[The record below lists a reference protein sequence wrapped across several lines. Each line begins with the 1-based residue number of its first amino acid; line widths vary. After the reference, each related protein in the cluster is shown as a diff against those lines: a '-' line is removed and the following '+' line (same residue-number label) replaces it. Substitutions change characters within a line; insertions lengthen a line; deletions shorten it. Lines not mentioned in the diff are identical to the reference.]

1 MYRTAITIKDINAQ
15 IDRLNRITNSPAAS
29 SFKDEHGQF
38 HTNVGNYYLSQA
50 YGGCQVQRIVNKH
63 GAADHP
69 ITGSHVPKRECFI
82 TLVAFIEGFE
92 AARVQAWQEA
102 KTG

>member
-1 MYRTAITIKDINAQ
+1 MYRTAITIKNINLQ
-15 IDRLNRITNSPAAS
+15 IDRLNRITNSPAS
-29 SFKDEHGQF
+29 HMDENLIS
-38 HTNVGNYYLSQA
+38 NVGNYYLSRA
-50 YGGCQVQRIVNKH
+50 YGGCQVQRIVNKQ